1 MLGPIIGQTLY
12 TFVQYKWTFFIFA
25 GVMAAAMIVLVI
37 VIPKSIN
44 HAEDIM
50 SKAEIDQYFERLKS
64 TEARSSDYVANQGA
78 AIRSELKTNMSHD
91 VTYGM
96 ILKNRKVMMA
106 IVSAMFAMMFML
118 FFDGILTMHLIS
130 DMDINENEAGYF
142 FALICAT
149 YAFSSPFV
157 GILAQFV
164 PRKWL
169 TFFSF
174 CVASLALLMLGPS
187 KLFGF
192 PDSIYLSS
200 VGLALLGCSCS
211 VIFVPLLPEIIDAIR
226 EQEGIRDSGT
236 INDKATGVF
245 NSAYAL
251 GCIIAPIL
259 GGYISMMTNFRTT
272 CDIMAMSST
281 GYAAIFFI
289 VIILPSFCSRRKPPS
304 SPDTETQ
311 IPTPR
316 TTQPYFRD
324 RSMIQP
330 GNTPLLRETSFRSA
344 VRNNSEY
351 LAGRGTLGKSALRV
365 NFTEVQRSTNYNN
378 ESSQRETMA
387 IRENSQVSLQ
397 LQQRLTTT
405 ASAVMEVEEHTN

>member
-1 MLGPIIGQTLY
+1 
-12 TFVQYKWTFFIFA
+12 
-25 GVMAAAMIVLVI
+25 MAAAMIVLVI

-50 SKAEIDQYFERLKS
+50 SKAEIDHYFERLKS
-64 TEARSSDYVANQGA
+64 TEARSSDYVANQGVA
-78 AIRSELKTNMSHD
+78 VRSELKTNMSHD

-157 GILAQFV
+157 GMLAQFV

-192 PDSIYLSS
+192 P
-200 VGLALLGCSCS
+200 
-211 VIFVPLLPEIIDAIR
+211 E
-226 EQEGIRDSGT
+226 
-236 INDKATGVF
+236 
-245 NSAYAL
+245 
-251 GCIIAPIL
+251 
-259 GGYISMMTNFRTT
+259 
-272 CDIMAMSST
+272 
-281 GYAAIFFI
+281 
-289 VIILPSFCSRRKPPS
+289 
-304 SPDTETQ
+304 
-311 IPTPR
+311 
-316 TTQPYFRD
+316 
-324 RSMIQP
+324 
-330 GNTPLLRETSFRSA
+330 
-344 VRNNSEY
+344 
-351 LAGRGTLGKSALRV
+351 
-365 NFTEVQRSTNYNN
+365 
-378 ESSQRETMA
+378 
-387 IRENSQVSLQ
+387 
-397 LQQRLTTT
+397 
-405 ASAVMEVEEHTN
+405 